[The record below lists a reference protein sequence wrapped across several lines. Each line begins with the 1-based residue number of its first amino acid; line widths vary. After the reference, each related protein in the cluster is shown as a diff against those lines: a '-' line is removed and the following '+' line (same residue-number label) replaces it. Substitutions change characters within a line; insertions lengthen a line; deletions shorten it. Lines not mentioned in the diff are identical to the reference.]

1 MNVETT
7 KCYVSTRVVD
17 NASILEMSISL
28 PEPKPEDNQLI
39 QHLRKNSLQ
48 LLFLRVLCA
57 LCGSFFGLFA

>member
-1 MNVETT
+1 
-7 KCYVSTRVVD
+7 
-17 NASILEMSISL
+17 MSISL